1 MSVLVISESDII
13 IGVVEDILNN
23 SEDEIEVISV
33 KKLELICN
41 MQYDNIEM
49 IIIDIRNDYLE
60 LLSFI
65 ESIKSINKGIKVIVL
80 DIRKR
85 GVIFKRALKN
95 GVEGYV
101 ADIPDK
107 HDFFSIIQSVIKGK
121 KYYDLDL
128 LEKLFEHEE
137 KHSRNK
143 LTKREDEVLQLI
155 GDGCNNKE
163 IGNKLYITECTVK
176 KHVSNIFVKL
186 NLRNRKEAISYV
198 KLQSKE

>member
-65 ESIKSINKGIKVIVL
+65 ESIKSINI
-80 DIRKR
+80 
-85 GVIFKRALKN
+85 
-95 GVEGYV
+95 
-101 ADIPDK
+101 
-107 HDFFSIIQSVIKGK
+107 
-121 KYYDLDL
+121 
-128 LEKLFEHEE
+128 
-137 KHSRNK
+137 RNK
-143 LTKREDEVLQLI
+143 SYCI
-155 GDGCNNKE
+155 G
-163 IGNKLYITECTVK
+163 Y
-176 KHVSNIFVKL
+176 
-186 NLRNRKEAISYV
+186 
-198 KLQSKE
+198 

>member
-1 MSVLVISESDII
+1 MNVLVISESDII
-13 IGVVEDILNN
+13 IGVVEDILNEI
-23 SEDEIEVISV
+23 EDEIEIISV

-41 MQYDNIEM
+41 MKYDNIEM
-49 IIIDIRNDYLE
+49 IIIDIRNDYSE
-60 LLSFI
+60 LLSFT
-65 ESIKSINKGIKVIVL
+65 ECIKSINKEIKVIVL

-85 GVIFKRALKN
+85 GSIFKRVLKN
-95 GVEGYV
+95 GVEGYIS
-101 ADIPDK
+101 DIPDK
-107 HDFFSIIQSVIKGK
+107 QDFSSIIQSIIKGK

-143 LTKREDEVLQLI
+143 LTKREDEVLHLI
-155 GDGCNNKE
+155 GDGLNNKE
-163 IGNKLYITECTVK
+163 IGDKLYITECTVK